1 MTSLETN
8 QPFIC
13 LRIASKSERR
23 DLPRTRILQFRGGN
37 PVFLGGFGMLHYNPL
52 FVCVLEQKQE
62 WLLLFWLT
70 NLHPEFC
77 SPKHHIPMLVKIQQK
92 TQDQPEGACTP
103 LSQVHRVL

>member
-23 DLPRTRILQFRGGN
+23 DLTRTRILQFRGRN

-77 SPKHHIPMLVKIQQK
+77 SPKHHIPMLVKIQ
-92 TQDQPEGACTP
+92 
-103 LSQVHRVL
+103 V